1 MAGNLADIALGS
13 FTGVRNMRQQR
24 FDNDAKT
31 RQLGQIDRELK
42 QQDRTQ
48 DQKDRELGQGD
59 TQLTINDRIAKVS
72 ESAEQ
77 RSVDAAG
84 NVAVTTGNDQY
95 IDTLNSAGLLSP
107 DMLSLS
113 KDKFR
118 SGIEGGD
125 ATINKVAL
133 DIITKSGELPQGSVA
148 SNIQALPDGRY
159 AITVTNADGSM
170 GAITEDTSSTPQSKV
185 VEFEAGRLT
194 NLGNLYY
201 QTKVANNSSLI
212 SATRIRAELGRVN
225 SDAERN
231 EILKKYENIQQKA
244 AVLDNTPAE
253 GGASRQVAGVL
264 AEADDDVLS
273 AVTNDIAPE
282 ENKVATR
289 KPAGEENAAAKL
301 AGVSEDNAVASEYS
315 RLIESPQASRET
327 GRSGAMTFTAD
338 QAGPASLS
346 PEEYIQKQRDSLK
359 SLESVNSS
367 KSPAL
372 TKRIEDKKEFLKAI
386 DESKKEAFPAE
397 ITESEVA
404 INVAGKTTQEVDA
417 AIESGEIKP
426 TPEEAQQVALS
437 MKDAGITKLAEML
450 RLNDKDRAVAR
461 AVIISMETDPTRRR
475 GLSDEINSIFESSRG
490 TASVS
495 LKDEMD
501 LDLENRKLAYNNK
514 SLTQTRANF
523 VQKTKEWETA
533 QYKTALDESAA
544 WTEATNKV
552 WFGEE
557 GKDSNLNAKTARMV
571 FRRHMPQMMLKAVN
585 SATPEDAKVRFK
597 AVGGVL
603 GTAIA
608 AMAQEDE
615 GGFIETFIS
624 FTRDEAEDNVSA
636 MDFDL
641 SRVRPVYKTDPST
654 RKKTVV
660 AYYYMDAQG
669 KPLSERIMAD
679 EFAAIDAEM
688 EKIIRTAAIYNDNKK
703 EG

>member
-48 DQKDRELGQGD
+48 DQKDREMGQED
-59 TQLTINDRIAKVS
+59 TQLAINDRIAKVS

-95 IDTLNSAGLLSP
+95 IDTLNSAGLLSS

-231 EILKKYENIQQKA
+231 EILEKYELLVTKA
-244 AVLDNTPAE
+244 AVLDSTPAE
-253 GGASRQVAGVL
+253 GGASRQVAGII
-264 AEADDDVLS
+264 AGAADTEEEATLVS
-273 AVTNDIAPE
+273 NIAGDIAPE
-282 ENKVATR
+282 KNKINPRT
-289 KPAGEENAAAKL
+289 
-301 AGVSEDNAVASEYS
+301 
-315 RLIESPQASRET
+315 
-327 GRSGAMTFTAD
+327 
-338 QAGPASLS
+338 
-346 PEEYIQKQRDSLK
+346 
-359 SLESVNSS
+359 
-367 KSPAL
+367 
-372 TKRIEDKKEFLKAI
+372 LKAFVNRI
-386 DESKKEAFPAE
+386 NDSVPKDANTTMVPGMERPAVEKVPVPGKTFPVE

-404 INVAGKTTQEVDA
+404 LNVDGKTNEEVDE
-417 AIESGEIKP
+417 AIESGEIAP
-426 TPEEAQQVALS
+426 TLEEAKQVAQS
-437 MKDAGITKLAEML
+437 MRDLGINKLAEML

-475 GLSDEINSIFESSRG
+475 GLSDEINNIFESSRG

-495 LKDEMD
+495 QKDEMD
-501 LDLENRKLAYNNK
+501 LDLENRKLAYSNK

-552 WFGEE
+552 WYGEE

-624 FTRDEAEDNVSA
+624 FKRDEAEDNVSA

-688 EKIIRTAAIYNDNKK
+688 EKIIRDAAIYNDNNK

>member
-48 DQKDRELGQGD
+48 DQKDREMGQED

-95 IDTLNSAGLLSP
+95 IDTLNSAGLLSS

-231 EILKKYENIQQKA
+231 EILEKYELLVTKA
-244 AVLDNTPAE
+244 AVLDSTPAE
-253 GGASRQVAGVL
+253 GGASRQVAGII
-264 AEADDDVLS
+264 AGAADTEEEATLVS
-273 AVTNDIAPE
+273 NIAGDIAPE
-282 ENKVATR
+282 KNKINPRT
-289 KPAGEENAAAKL
+289 
-301 AGVSEDNAVASEYS
+301 
-315 RLIESPQASRET
+315 
-327 GRSGAMTFTAD
+327 
-338 QAGPASLS
+338 
-346 PEEYIQKQRDSLK
+346 
-359 SLESVNSS
+359 
-367 KSPAL
+367 
-372 TKRIEDKKEFLKAI
+372 LKAFVNRI
-386 DESKKEAFPAE
+386 NDSVPKDANTTMVPGMERPAVEKVPVPGKTFPVE

-404 INVAGKTTQEVDA
+404 LNVDGKTNEEVDE
-417 AIESGEIKP
+417 AIESGEIAP
-426 TPEEAQQVALS
+426 TLEEAKQVAQS
-437 MKDAGITKLAEML
+437 MRDLGITKLAEML

-461 AVIISMETDPTRRR
+461 AVIISMETDPARRR
-475 GLSDEINSIFESSRG
+475 GLSDEINNIFESSRG

-495 LKDEMD
+495 LKEEMD
-501 LDLENRKLAYNNK
+501 LDLENRKLAYSNK

-523 VQKTKEWETA
+523 VQKTKEWERA
-533 QYKTALDESAA
+533 QYKTVLDESAA

-552 WFGEE
+552 WYGEE

-585 SATPEDAKVRFK
+585 SPPEDAKVRFK
-597 AVGGVL
+597 AIGGVL

>member
-48 DQKDRELGQGD
+48 DQKDREMGQED

-231 EILKKYENIQQKA
+231 EILEKYELLVTKA
-244 AVLDNTPAE
+244 AVLDSTPAE
-253 GGASRQVAGVL
+253 GGASRQVAGII
-264 AEADDDVLS
+264 AGAADTEEEATLVS
-273 AVTNDIAPE
+273 NIAGDIAPE
-282 ENKVATR
+282 KNKINPRT
-289 KPAGEENAAAKL
+289 
-301 AGVSEDNAVASEYS
+301 
-315 RLIESPQASRET
+315 
-327 GRSGAMTFTAD
+327 
-338 QAGPASLS
+338 
-346 PEEYIQKQRDSLK
+346 
-359 SLESVNSS
+359 
-367 KSPAL
+367 
-372 TKRIEDKKEFLKAI
+372 LKAFVNRI
-386 DESKKEAFPAE
+386 NDSVPKDANTTMVPGMERPAVEKVPVPGKTFPVE

-404 INVAGKTTQEVDA
+404 LNVDGKTNEEVDE
-417 AIESGEIKP
+417 AIESGEIAP
-426 TPEEAQQVALS
+426 TLEEAKQVAQS
-437 MKDAGITKLAEML
+437 MRDLGINKLAEML

-461 AVIISMETDPTRRR
+461 AVIISMETDPARRR
-475 GLSDEINSIFESSRG
+475 GLSDEINNIFESSRG

-501 LDLENRKLAYNNK
+501 LDLENRKLAYSNK

-523 VQKTKEWETA
+523 VQKTKEWERA
-533 QYKTALDESAA
+533 QYKTVLDESAA

-552 WFGEE
+552 WYGEE

-585 SATPEDAKVRFK
+585 SPPEDAKVRFK
-597 AVGGVL
+597 AIGGVL

>member
-48 DQKDRELGQGD
+48 DQKDREMGQED

-95 IDTLNSAGLLSP
+95 IDTLNSAGLLSS

-231 EILKKYENIQQKA
+231 EILEKYELLVTKA
-244 AVLDNTPAE
+244 AVLDSTPAE
-253 GGASRQVAGVL
+253 GGASRQVAGII
-264 AEADDDVLS
+264 AGAADTEEEATLVS
-273 AVTNDIAPE
+273 NIAGDIAPE
-282 ENKVATR
+282 KNKINPRT
-289 KPAGEENAAAKL
+289 
-301 AGVSEDNAVASEYS
+301 
-315 RLIESPQASRET
+315 
-327 GRSGAMTFTAD
+327 
-338 QAGPASLS
+338 
-346 PEEYIQKQRDSLK
+346 
-359 SLESVNSS
+359 
-367 KSPAL
+367 
-372 TKRIEDKKEFLKAI
+372 LKAFVNRI
-386 DESKKEAFPAE
+386 NDSVPKDANTTMVPGMERPAVEKVPVPGKTFPVE

-404 INVAGKTTQEVDA
+404 LNVDGKTNEEVDE
-417 AIESGEIKP
+417 AIESGEIAP
-426 TPEEAQQVALS
+426 TLEEAKQVAQS
-437 MKDAGITKLAEML
+437 MRDLGINKLAEML

-461 AVIISMETDPTRRR
+461 AVIISMETDPARRR
-475 GLSDEINSIFESSRG
+475 GLSDEINNIFESSRG

-495 LKDEMD
+495 QKDEMD
-501 LDLENRKLAYNNK
+501 LDLENRKLAYSNK

>member
-31 RQLGQIDRELK
+31 RQLGQVDRELE
-42 QQDRTQ
+42 QRDRTQ
-48 DQKDRELGQGD
+48 TQKDRELDQGD
-59 TQLTINDRIAKVS
+59 DQLTINDRIAKVS

-185 VEFEAGRLT
+185 VELEAGRLT

-231 EILKKYENIQQKA
+231 EILEKYELLVTKA
-244 AVLDNTPAE
+244 AVLDSTPAE
-253 GGASRQVAGVL
+253 GGASRQVAGII
-264 AEADDDVLS
+264 AGAADTEEEATLVS
-273 AVTNDIAPE
+273 NIAGDIAPE
-282 ENKVATR
+282 KNKINPRT
-289 KPAGEENAAAKL
+289 
-301 AGVSEDNAVASEYS
+301 
-315 RLIESPQASRET
+315 
-327 GRSGAMTFTAD
+327 
-338 QAGPASLS
+338 
-346 PEEYIQKQRDSLK
+346 
-359 SLESVNSS
+359 
-367 KSPAL
+367 
-372 TKRIEDKKEFLKAI
+372 LKAFVNRI
-386 DESKKEAFPAE
+386 NDSVPKDANTTMVPGMERPAVEKVPVPGKTFPVE

-404 INVAGKTTQEVDA
+404 LNVDGKTNEEVDE
-417 AIESGEIKP
+417 AIESGEIAP
-426 TPEEAQQVALS
+426 TLEEAKRVAQS
-437 MKDAGITKLAEML
+437 MRDLGINKLAEML

-461 AVIISMETDPTRRR
+461 AVIISMETDPIRRR
-475 GLSDEINSIFESSRG
+475 GLSDEINNIFESSRG

-495 LKDEMD
+495 QKDEMD
-501 LDLENRKLAYNNK
+501 LDLENRKLAYSNK
-514 SLTQTRANF
+514 SLAQTRANF
-523 VQKTKEWETA
+523 VQKTKEWERA
-533 QYKTALDESAA
+533 QYKTALDDSAA

-552 WFGEE
+552 WYGEE

-585 SATPEDAKVRFK
+585 SVTPEDAKVRFK

-624 FTRDEAEDNVSA
+624 FKRDEAEDNVSA

-688 EKIIRTAAIYNDNKK
+688 EKIIRDAAIYNDNNK

>member
-24 FDNDAKT
+24 FDNKAKT
-31 RQLGQIDRELK
+31 RQLGQVDRELK

-48 DQKDRELGQGD
+48 DQKDREMGQED

-95 IDTLNSAGLLSP
+95 IDTLNSAGLLSS

-231 EILKKYENIQQKA
+231 EILEKYELLVTKA
-244 AVLDNTPAE
+244 AVLDSTPAE
-253 GGASRQVAGVL
+253 GGASRQVAGII
-264 AEADDDVLS
+264 AGAADTEEEATLVS
-273 AVTNDIAPE
+273 NIAGDIAPE
-282 ENKVATR
+282 KNKINPRT
-289 KPAGEENAAAKL
+289 
-301 AGVSEDNAVASEYS
+301 
-315 RLIESPQASRET
+315 
-327 GRSGAMTFTAD
+327 
-338 QAGPASLS
+338 
-346 PEEYIQKQRDSLK
+346 
-359 SLESVNSS
+359 
-367 KSPAL
+367 
-372 TKRIEDKKEFLKAI
+372 LKAFVNRI
-386 DESKKEAFPAE
+386 NDSVPKDANTTMVPGMERPAVEKVPVPGKTFPVE

-404 INVAGKTTQEVDA
+404 LNVDGKTNEEVDE
-417 AIESGEIKP
+417 AIESGEIAP
-426 TPEEAQQVALS
+426 TLEEAKQVAQS
-437 MKDAGITKLAEML
+437 MRDLGITKLAEML

-461 AVIISMETDPTRRR
+461 AVIISMETDPARRR
-475 GLSDEINSIFESSRG
+475 GLSDEINNIFESSRG

-495 LKDEMD
+495 QKDEMD
-501 LDLENRKLAYNNK
+501 LDLENRKLAYSNK

-624 FTRDEAEDNVSA
+624 FKRDEAEDNVSA

>member
-48 DQKDRELGQGD
+48 DQKDREMGQED

-95 IDTLNSAGLLSP
+95 IDTLNSAGLLSS

-231 EILKKYENIQQKA
+231 EILEKYELLVTKA
-244 AVLDNTPAE
+244 AVLDSTPAE
-253 GGASRQVAGVL
+253 GGASRQVAGII
-264 AEADDDVLS
+264 AGAADTEEEATLVS
-273 AVTNDIAPE
+273 NIAGDIAPE
-282 ENKVATR
+282 KNKINPRT
-289 KPAGEENAAAKL
+289 
-301 AGVSEDNAVASEYS
+301 
-315 RLIESPQASRET
+315 
-327 GRSGAMTFTAD
+327 
-338 QAGPASLS
+338 
-346 PEEYIQKQRDSLK
+346 
-359 SLESVNSS
+359 
-367 KSPAL
+367 
-372 TKRIEDKKEFLKAI
+372 LKAFVNRI
-386 DESKKEAFPAE
+386 NDSVPKDANTTMVPGMERPAVEKVPVPGKTFPVE

-404 INVAGKTTQEVDA
+404 LNVDGKTNEEVDE
-417 AIESGEIKP
+417 AIESGEIAP
-426 TPEEAQQVALS
+426 TLEEAKQVAQS
-437 MKDAGITKLAEML
+437 MRDLGINKLAEML

-461 AVIISMETDPTRRR
+461 AVIISMETDPARRR
-475 GLSDEINSIFESSRG
+475 GLSDEINNIFESSRG

-501 LDLENRKLAYNNK
+501 LDLENRKLAYSNK

-552 WFGEE
+552 WYGEE

-688 EKIIRTAAIYNDNKK
+688 EKIIRDAAIYNDNKK

>member
-48 DQKDRELGQGD
+48 DQKDREMGQED

-95 IDTLNSAGLLSP
+95 IDTLNSAGLLSS

-231 EILKKYENIQQKA
+231 EILEKYELLVTKA
-244 AVLDNTPAE
+244 AVLDSTPAE
-253 GGASRQVAGVL
+253 GGASRQVAGII
-264 AEADDDVLS
+264 AGAADTEEEATLVS
-273 AVTNDIAPE
+273 NIAGDIAPE
-282 ENKVATR
+282 KNKINPRT
-289 KPAGEENAAAKL
+289 
-301 AGVSEDNAVASEYS
+301 
-315 RLIESPQASRET
+315 
-327 GRSGAMTFTAD
+327 
-338 QAGPASLS
+338 
-346 PEEYIQKQRDSLK
+346 
-359 SLESVNSS
+359 
-367 KSPAL
+367 
-372 TKRIEDKKEFLKAI
+372 LKAFVNRI
-386 DESKKEAFPAE
+386 NDSVPKDANTTMVPGMERPAVEKVPVPGKTFPVE

-404 INVAGKTTQEVDA
+404 LNVDGKTNEEVDE
-417 AIESGEIKP
+417 AIESGEIAP
-426 TPEEAQQVALS
+426 TLEEAKQVAQS
-437 MKDAGITKLAEML
+437 MRDLGINKLAEML

-461 AVIISMETDPTRRR
+461 AVIISMETDPARRR
-475 GLSDEINSIFESSRG
+475 GLSDEINNIFESSRG

-495 LKDEMD
+495 LKEEMD
-501 LDLENRKLAYNNK
+501 LDLENRKLAYSNK

>member
-48 DQKDRELGQGD
+48 DQKDREMGQED

-95 IDTLNSAGLLSP
+95 IDTLNSAGLLSS

-231 EILKKYENIQQKA
+231 EILEKYELLVTKA
-244 AVLDNTPAE
+244 AVLDSTPAE
-253 GGASRQVAGVL
+253 GGASRQVAGII
-264 AEADDDVLS
+264 AGAADTEEEATLVS
-273 AVTNDIAPE
+273 NIAGDIAPE
-282 ENKVATR
+282 KNKINPRT
-289 KPAGEENAAAKL
+289 
-301 AGVSEDNAVASEYS
+301 
-315 RLIESPQASRET
+315 
-327 GRSGAMTFTAD
+327 
-338 QAGPASLS
+338 
-346 PEEYIQKQRDSLK
+346 
-359 SLESVNSS
+359 
-367 KSPAL
+367 
-372 TKRIEDKKEFLKAI
+372 LKAFVNRI
-386 DESKKEAFPAE
+386 NDSVPKDANTTMVPGMERPAVEKVPVPGKTFPVE

-404 INVAGKTTQEVDA
+404 LNVDGKTNEEVDE
-417 AIESGEIKP
+417 AIESGEIAP
-426 TPEEAQQVALS
+426 TLEEAKQVAQS
-437 MKDAGITKLAEML
+437 MRDLGITKLAEML

-461 AVIISMETDPTRRR
+461 AVIISMETDPARRR
-475 GLSDEINSIFESSRG
+475 GLSDEINNIFESSRG

-495 LKDEMD
+495 QKDEMD
-501 LDLENRKLAYNNK
+501 LDLENRKLAYSNK

>member
-48 DQKDRELGQGD
+48 DQKDREMGQED

-95 IDTLNSAGLLSP
+95 IDTLNSAGLLSS

-231 EILKKYENIQQKA
+231 EILEKYELLVTKA
-244 AVLDNTPAE
+244 AVLDSTPAE
-253 GGASRQVAGVL
+253 GGASRQVAGII
-264 AEADDDVLS
+264 AGAADTEEEATLVS
-273 AVTNDIAPE
+273 NIAGDIAPE
-282 ENKVATR
+282 KNKINPRT
-289 KPAGEENAAAKL
+289 
-301 AGVSEDNAVASEYS
+301 
-315 RLIESPQASRET
+315 
-327 GRSGAMTFTAD
+327 
-338 QAGPASLS
+338 
-346 PEEYIQKQRDSLK
+346 
-359 SLESVNSS
+359 
-367 KSPAL
+367 
-372 TKRIEDKKEFLKAI
+372 LKAFVNRI
-386 DESKKEAFPAE
+386 NDSVPKDANTTMVPGMERPAVEKVPVPGKTFPVE

-404 INVAGKTTQEVDA
+404 LNVDGKTNEEVDE
-417 AIESGEIKP
+417 AIESGEIAP
-426 TPEEAQQVALS
+426 TLEEAKQVAQS
-437 MKDAGITKLAEML
+437 MRDLGINKLAEML

-461 AVIISMETDPTRRR
+461 AVIISMETDPARRR
-475 GLSDEINSIFESSRG
+475 GLSDEINNIFESSRG

-495 LKDEMD
+495 QKDEMD
-501 LDLENRKLAYNNK
+501 LDLENRKLAYSNK

-688 EKIIRTAAIYNDNKK
+688 EKIIRDAAIYNDNNK

>member
-31 RQLGQIDRELK
+31 RQLGQIDRGLE

-48 DQKDRELGQGD
+48 DQKDREMGQQD

-77 RSVDAAG
+77 RSVDEAG

-231 EILKKYENIQQKA
+231 EILEKYELLVTKA

-253 GGASRQVAGVL
+253 GGASRQVAGII
-264 AEADDDVLS
+264 AGAADKEEEATLVS
-273 AVTNDIAPE
+273 NIAGDIAPE
-282 ENKVATR
+282 KNKINPRT
-289 KPAGEENAAAKL
+289 
-301 AGVSEDNAVASEYS
+301 
-315 RLIESPQASRET
+315 
-327 GRSGAMTFTAD
+327 
-338 QAGPASLS
+338 
-346 PEEYIQKQRDSLK
+346 
-359 SLESVNSS
+359 
-367 KSPAL
+367 
-372 TKRIEDKKEFLKAI
+372 LKAFVNRI
-386 DESKKEAFPAE
+386 NDSVPKDANTTMVPGMERPAVEKAPVPGKTFPVE

-404 INVAGKTTQEVDA
+404 LNVDGKTNEEVDE
-417 AIESGEIKP
+417 AIESGEIAP
-426 TPEEAQQVALS
+426 TRGEAKQVAQS
-437 MKDAGITKLAEML
+437 MRDLGITKLAEML

-461 AVIISMETDPTRRR
+461 AVIISMETDPARRR
-475 GLSDEINSIFESSRG
+475 GLSKEINNIFESSRG

-501 LDLENRKLAYNNK
+501 LDLENRKLAYSNK

-523 VQKTKEWETA
+523 VQKTKEWERA
-533 QYKTALDESAA
+533 QYNTVLDESAA

-552 WFGEE
+552 WYGEE

-585 SATPEDAKVRFK
+585 SPPEDAKVRFK
-597 AVGGVL
+597 AIGGVL

-688 EKIIRTAAIYNDNKK
+688 EKIIRDAAIYNDNKK

>member
-48 DQKDRELGQGD
+48 DQKDREMGQED

-95 IDTLNSAGLLSP
+95 IDTLNSAGLLSS

-231 EILKKYENIQQKA
+231 EILEKYELLVTKA
-244 AVLDNTPAE
+244 AVLDSTPAE
-253 GGASRQVAGVL
+253 GGASRQVAGII
-264 AEADDDVLS
+264 AGAADTEEEATLVS
-273 AVTNDIAPE
+273 NIAGDIAPE
-282 ENKVATR
+282 KNKINPRT
-289 KPAGEENAAAKL
+289 
-301 AGVSEDNAVASEYS
+301 
-315 RLIESPQASRET
+315 
-327 GRSGAMTFTAD
+327 
-338 QAGPASLS
+338 
-346 PEEYIQKQRDSLK
+346 
-359 SLESVNSS
+359 
-367 KSPAL
+367 
-372 TKRIEDKKEFLKAI
+372 LKAFVNRI
-386 DESKKEAFPAE
+386 NDSVPKDANTTMVPGMERPAVEKVPVPGKTFPVE

-404 INVAGKTTQEVDA
+404 LNVDGKTNEEVDE
-417 AIESGEIKP
+417 AIESGEIAP
-426 TPEEAQQVALS
+426 TLEEAKQVAQS
-437 MKDAGITKLAEML
+437 MRDLGINKLAEML

-461 AVIISMETDPTRRR
+461 AVIISMETDPARRR
-475 GLSDEINSIFESSRG
+475 GLSDEINNIFESSRG

-501 LDLENRKLAYNNK
+501 LDLENRKLAYSNK

-523 VQKTKEWETA
+523 VQKTKEWERA
-533 QYKTALDESAA
+533 QYKTVLDESAA

-552 WFGEE
+552 WYGEE

-585 SATPEDAKVRFK
+585 SPPEDAKVRFK
-597 AVGGVL
+597 AIGGVL

-688 EKIIRTAAIYNDNKK
+688 EKIIRDAAIYNDNKK

>member
-42 QQDRTQ
+42 QKDRTQ
-48 DQKDRELGQGD
+48 DQKDRELIQGD

-77 RSVDAAG
+77 RSVDEAG

-185 VEFEAGRLT
+185 VELEAGRLT

-231 EILKKYENIQQKA
+231 EILEKYELLVTKA
-244 AVLDNTPAE
+244 AVLDSTPAE
-253 GGASRQVAGVL
+253 GGASRQVAGII
-264 AEADDDVLS
+264 AGAADTEEEATLVS
-273 AVTNDIAPE
+273 NIAGDIAPE
-282 ENKVATR
+282 KNKINPRT
-289 KPAGEENAAAKL
+289 
-301 AGVSEDNAVASEYS
+301 
-315 RLIESPQASRET
+315 
-327 GRSGAMTFTAD
+327 
-338 QAGPASLS
+338 
-346 PEEYIQKQRDSLK
+346 
-359 SLESVNSS
+359 
-367 KSPAL
+367 
-372 TKRIEDKKEFLKAI
+372 LKAFVNRI
-386 DESKKEAFPAE
+386 NDSVPKDANTTMVPGMERPAVEKVPVPGKTFPVE

-404 INVAGKTTQEVDA
+404 LNVDGKTNEEVDE
-417 AIESGEIKP
+417 AIESGEIAP
-426 TPEEAQQVALS
+426 TLEDAKRVAQS
-437 MKDAGITKLAEML
+437 MRDLGINKLAEML

-475 GLSDEINSIFESSRG
+475 GLSDEINNIFESSRG

-495 LKDEMD
+495 QKDEMD
-501 LDLENRKLAYNNK
+501 LDLENRKLAYSNK
-514 SLTQTRANF
+514 SLAQTRANF
-523 VQKTKEWETA
+523 VQKTKEWERA
-533 QYKTALDESAA
+533 QYKTALDDSAA

-552 WFGEE
+552 WYGEE

-585 SATPEDAKVRFK
+585 SVTPEDAKVRFK

-688 EKIIRTAAIYNDNKK
+688 EKIIRDAAIYNDNNK

>member
-42 QQDRTQ
+42 QKDRTQ
-48 DQKDRELGQGD
+48 DQKDREMGQED

-231 EILKKYENIQQKA
+231 EILEKYELLVTKA
-244 AVLDNTPAE
+244 AVLDSTPAE
-253 GGASRQVAGVL
+253 GGASRQVAGII
-264 AEADDDVLS
+264 AGAADTEEEATLVS
-273 AVTNDIAPE
+273 NIAGDIAPE
-282 ENKVATR
+282 KNKINPRT
-289 KPAGEENAAAKL
+289 
-301 AGVSEDNAVASEYS
+301 
-315 RLIESPQASRET
+315 
-327 GRSGAMTFTAD
+327 
-338 QAGPASLS
+338 
-346 PEEYIQKQRDSLK
+346 
-359 SLESVNSS
+359 
-367 KSPAL
+367 
-372 TKRIEDKKEFLKAI
+372 LKAFVNRI
-386 DESKKEAFPAE
+386 NDSVPKDANTTMVPGMERPAVEKVPVPGKTFPVE

-404 INVAGKTTQEVDA
+404 LNVDGKTNEEVDE
-417 AIESGEIKP
+417 AIESGEIAP
-426 TPEEAQQVALS
+426 TLEEAKQVAQS
-437 MKDAGITKLAEML
+437 MRDLGINKLAEML

-461 AVIISMETDPTRRR
+461 AVIISMETDPARRR
-475 GLSDEINSIFESSRG
+475 GLSDEINNIFESSRG

-495 LKDEMD
+495 QKDEMD
-501 LDLENRKLAYNNK
+501 LDLENRKLAYSNK

-523 VQKTKEWETA
+523 VQKTKEWERA
-533 QYKTALDESAA
+533 QYKTVLDESAA

-552 WFGEE
+552 WYGEE

-585 SATPEDAKVRFK
+585 SPPEDAKVRFK
-597 AVGGVL
+597 AIGGVL

>member
-1 MAGNLADIALGS
+1 MAGNLGDIALGS
-13 FTGVRNMRQQR
+13 FAGVANMRQQR
-24 FDNDAKT
+24 FDNKAKT
-31 RQLGQIDRELK
+31 RQLGQVDRELK

-48 DQKDRELGQGD
+48 DQKDREMGQED

-95 IDTLNSAGLLSP
+95 IDTLNSAGLLSS

-231 EILKKYENIQQKA
+231 EILEKYELLVTKA
-244 AVLDNTPAE
+244 AVLDSTPAE
-253 GGASRQVAGVL
+253 GGASRQVAGII
-264 AEADDDVLS
+264 AGAADTEEEATLVS
-273 AVTNDIAPE
+273 NIAGDIAPE
-282 ENKVATR
+282 KNKINPRT
-289 KPAGEENAAAKL
+289 
-301 AGVSEDNAVASEYS
+301 
-315 RLIESPQASRET
+315 
-327 GRSGAMTFTAD
+327 
-338 QAGPASLS
+338 
-346 PEEYIQKQRDSLK
+346 
-359 SLESVNSS
+359 
-367 KSPAL
+367 
-372 TKRIEDKKEFLKAI
+372 LKAFVNRI
-386 DESKKEAFPAE
+386 NDSVPKDANTTMVPGMERPAVEKVPVPGKTFPVE

-404 INVAGKTTQEVDA
+404 LNVDGKTNEEVDE
-417 AIESGEIKP
+417 AIESGEIAP
-426 TPEEAQQVALS
+426 TLEEAKQVAQS
-437 MKDAGITKLAEML
+437 MRDLGINKLAEML

-461 AVIISMETDPTRRR
+461 AVIISMETDPARRR
-475 GLSDEINSIFESSRG
+475 GLSDEINNIFESSRG

-495 LKDEMD
+495 LKEEMD
-501 LDLENRKLAYNNK
+501 LDLENRKLAYSNK

>member
-42 QQDRTQ
+42 QKDRTQ
-48 DQKDRELGQGD
+48 DQKDREMGQED

-231 EILKKYENIQQKA
+231 EILEKYELLVTKA
-244 AVLDNTPAE
+244 AVLDSTPAE
-253 GGASRQVAGVL
+253 GGASRQVAGII
-264 AEADDDVLS
+264 AGAADTEEEATLVS
-273 AVTNDIAPE
+273 NIAGDIAPE
-282 ENKVATR
+282 KNKINPRT
-289 KPAGEENAAAKL
+289 
-301 AGVSEDNAVASEYS
+301 
-315 RLIESPQASRET
+315 
-327 GRSGAMTFTAD
+327 
-338 QAGPASLS
+338 
-346 PEEYIQKQRDSLK
+346 
-359 SLESVNSS
+359 
-367 KSPAL
+367 
-372 TKRIEDKKEFLKAI
+372 LKAFVNRI
-386 DESKKEAFPAE
+386 NDSVPKDANTTMVPGMERPAVEKVPVPGKTFPVE

-404 INVAGKTTQEVDA
+404 LNVDGKTNEEVDE
-417 AIESGEIKP
+417 AIESGEIAP
-426 TPEEAQQVALS
+426 TLEEAKQVAQS
-437 MKDAGITKLAEML
+437 MRDLGINKLAEML

-461 AVIISMETDPTRRR
+461 AVIISMETDPARRR
-475 GLSDEINSIFESSRG
+475 GLSDEINNIFESSRG

-501 LDLENRKLAYNNK
+501 LDLENRKLAYSNK

-523 VQKTKEWETA
+523 VQKTKEWERA
-533 QYKTALDESAA
+533 QYKTVLDESAA

-552 WFGEE
+552 WYGEE

-585 SATPEDAKVRFK
+585 SPPEDAKVRFK
-597 AVGGVL
+597 AIGGVL

>member
-48 DQKDRELGQGD
+48 DQKDREMGQED

-95 IDTLNSAGLLSP
+95 IDTLNSAGLLSS

-231 EILKKYENIQQKA
+231 EILEKYELLVTKA
-244 AVLDNTPAE
+244 AVLDSTPAE
-253 GGASRQVAGVL
+253 GGASRQVAGII
-264 AEADDDVLS
+264 AGAADTEEEATLVS
-273 AVTNDIAPE
+273 NIAGDIAPE
-282 ENKVATR
+282 KNKINPRT
-289 KPAGEENAAAKL
+289 
-301 AGVSEDNAVASEYS
+301 
-315 RLIESPQASRET
+315 
-327 GRSGAMTFTAD
+327 
-338 QAGPASLS
+338 
-346 PEEYIQKQRDSLK
+346 
-359 SLESVNSS
+359 
-367 KSPAL
+367 
-372 TKRIEDKKEFLKAI
+372 LKAFVNRI
-386 DESKKEAFPAE
+386 NDSVPKDANTTMVPGMERPAVEKVPVPGKTFPVE

-404 INVAGKTTQEVDA
+404 LNVDGKTNEEVDE
-417 AIESGEIKP
+417 AIESGEIAP
-426 TPEEAQQVALS
+426 TLEEAKQVAES
-437 MKDAGITKLAEML
+437 MRDLGINKLAEML

-475 GLSDEINSIFESSRG
+475 GLSDEINNIFESSRG

-495 LKDEMD
+495 QKDEMD
-501 LDLENRKLAYNNK
+501 LDLENRKLAYSNK

-552 WFGEE
+552 WYGEE

>member
-42 QQDRTQ
+42 QKDRTQ
-48 DQKDRELGQGD
+48 DQKDREMGQGD

-95 IDTLNSAGLLSP
+95 IDTLNSAGLLSS

-231 EILKKYENIQQKA
+231 EILEKYELLVTKA
-244 AVLDNTPAE
+244 AVLDSTPAE
-253 GGASRQVAGVL
+253 GGASRQVAGII
-264 AEADDDVLS
+264 AGAADTEEEATLVS
-273 AVTNDIAPE
+273 NIAGDIAPE
-282 ENKVATR
+282 KNKINPRT
-289 KPAGEENAAAKL
+289 
-301 AGVSEDNAVASEYS
+301 
-315 RLIESPQASRET
+315 
-327 GRSGAMTFTAD
+327 
-338 QAGPASLS
+338 
-346 PEEYIQKQRDSLK
+346 
-359 SLESVNSS
+359 
-367 KSPAL
+367 
-372 TKRIEDKKEFLKAI
+372 LKAFVNRI
-386 DESKKEAFPAE
+386 NDSVPKDANTTMVPGMERPAVEKVPVPGKTFPVE

-404 INVAGKTTQEVDA
+404 LNVDGKTNEEVDE
-417 AIESGEIKP
+417 AIESGEIAP
-426 TPEEAQQVALS
+426 TLEEAKQVAQS
-437 MKDAGITKLAEML
+437 MRDLGINKLAEML

-461 AVIISMETDPTRRR
+461 AVIISMETDPARRR
-475 GLSDEINSIFESSRG
+475 GLSDEINNIFESSRG

-501 LDLENRKLAYNNK
+501 LDLENRKLAYSNK

-688 EKIIRTAAIYNDNKK
+688 EKIIRDAAIYNDNKK